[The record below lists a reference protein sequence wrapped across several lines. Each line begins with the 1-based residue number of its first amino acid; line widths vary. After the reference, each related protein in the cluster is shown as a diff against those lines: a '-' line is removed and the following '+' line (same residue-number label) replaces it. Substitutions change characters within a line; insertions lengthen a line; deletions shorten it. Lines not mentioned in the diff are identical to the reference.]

1 MATNANQEFSKQD
14 TTTDDIPQGG
24 DTVDNSYAS
33 RPGQISIPVLRDETP
48 VEQPNDAHNPDS
60 DQALSTYI
68 QLLARSL
75 LTIVLGQDEAEAIDK
90 HKILKGGRTRNATK
104 PKGTYQD
111 PEGEADL
118 PENDETSAVR

>member
-60 DQALSTYI
+60 DQAL
-68 QLLARSL
+68 R
-75 LTIVLGQDEAEAIDK
+75 QDEAEAIDK